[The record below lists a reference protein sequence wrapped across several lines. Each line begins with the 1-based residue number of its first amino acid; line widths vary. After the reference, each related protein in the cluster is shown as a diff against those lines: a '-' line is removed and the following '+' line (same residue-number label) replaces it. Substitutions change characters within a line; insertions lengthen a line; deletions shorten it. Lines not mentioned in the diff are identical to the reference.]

1 LVRHQFDHH
10 PLLLSIDVNVV
21 KHAVPFKFFKAW
33 SEHEDCRRLVSHSWS
48 RNVRGSGMVR
58 LQLKLK
64 NLKLVLKT
72 WNRTVFGDVDRQ
84 VRLALEEVNRIQL
97 LLDSEGFSDDIY
109 RQHLEA
115 QLILTK
121 AFNYQ
126 DVLWKEKARD
136 PNFINGDRN
145 TSYFHR
151 LAKFRAAAKP
161 ITLLY
166 NEDIVI
172 TEPADIEVHVL
183 NYFTSIFSIDNNCV
197 QNEILDRSVPSLV
210 SEEDNHNLLRLPLH
224 EEIKNAVFDLN
235 GDGASGPDGFGGHFY
250 HTFWDIIETN
260 VIHSV
265 QEFFLTGSLPNN
277 INSNMLVLIPKVT
290 GAQEMGD
297 FRPIALANFQFK
309 IVTKLLANKLSIV
322 AMRIV
327 SPEQRGFLRDRNILE
342 CIILASEAVNMIDRR
357 QFGGNMASPRC
368 LPSGSWLFC
377 TQLGFLS
384 W

>member
-1 LVRHQFDHH
+1 
-10 PLLLSIDVNVV
+10 
-21 KHAVPFKFFKAW
+21 
-33 SEHEDCRRLVSHSWS
+33 
-48 RNVRGSGMVR
+48 MVR

-97 LLDSEGFSDDIY
+97 LLDSKGFSDDIY

-121 AFNYQ
+121 ALNYQ

-183 NYFTSIFSIDNNCV
+183 NYFTSIFSIDNNCL
-197 QNEILDRSVPSLV
+197 QN
-210 SEEDNHNLLRLPLH
+210 
-224 EEIKNAVFDLN
+224 
-235 GDGASGPDGFGGHFY
+235 
-250 HTFWDIIETN
+250 
-260 VIHSV
+260 
-265 QEFFLTGSLPNN
+265 
-277 INSNMLVLIPKVT
+277 
-290 GAQEMGD
+290 
-297 FRPIALANFQFK
+297 
-309 IVTKLLANKLSIV
+309 
-322 AMRIV
+322 
-327 SPEQRGFLRDRNILE
+327 
-342 CIILASEAVNMIDRR
+342 
-357 QFGGNMASPRC
+357 
-368 LPSGSWLFC
+368 
-377 TQLGFLS
+377 
-384 W
+384 